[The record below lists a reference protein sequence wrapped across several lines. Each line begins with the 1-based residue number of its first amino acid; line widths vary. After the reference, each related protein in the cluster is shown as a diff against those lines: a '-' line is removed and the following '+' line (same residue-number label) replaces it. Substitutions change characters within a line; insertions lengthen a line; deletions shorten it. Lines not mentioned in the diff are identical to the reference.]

1 MPYSREEY
9 EALKAAY
16 KKDLLERKA
25 WLEKMR
31 LTALRRRAEWH
42 LHQIK
47 RSLAE
52 LGLEESPPL
61 LSEQTAAAPEPHPQQ
76 PDLPSKASSLED
88 PTAKEKPDKTL
99 F

>member
-1 MPYSREEY
+1 MPYSPEEY

-16 KKDLLERKA
+16 KKDLRERKA

-31 LTALRRRAEWH
+31 WTTLRRRAEWH
-42 LHQIK
+42 LHQVK

-52 LGLEESPPL
+52 LGLEESQPL
-61 LSEQTAAAPEPHPQQ
+61 PTDQATGVPNLPQ
-76 PDLPSKASSLED
+76 PDLPSQTSSVED
-88 PTAKEKPDKTL
+88 PTTQEKSNKTL